1 MAKRIQE
8 LPMSER
14 PYEKLELYGEK
25 TLSNSELL
33 AIIIESGT
41 KDETSIQLAQR
52 VISLGNSFTEN
63 KLRALQNL
71 SLEELKKIKGIGRV
85 KAIRLKAAFEIA
97 KRLANP
103 IESEIYVKSSEDVAK
118 LFMEELRFEKREV
131 VKILILNTK
140 NKVLRIQDVSLG
152 GTNSAIVEP
161 KDILAEPI
169 KMGANKIILL
179 HNHPSGNATP
189 SKEDFEVTK
198 RIKICAE
205 MFGITL
211 PENFRQPF
219 FSKNISDFWTRWH
232 ITLGTW
238 FRDYIFYPVS
248 LSKPMKK
255 VTLVSRKVLGNH
267 YGPLLA
273 GSIALFL
280 VWISNGL
287 WHGAA
292 WTYVFFGMYHFVLIL
307 LGNVFTPLIQKICNK
322 IHVNRMSK
330 PYVMIQIVKTTVL
343 VIFGEL
349 FFRANT
355 LAGGFTMF
363 KKIFTD
369 FSLNSIHNG
378 SLFKLGC
385 DRADFLIIG
394 IVLLI
399 IFVSVSP
406 YVPATVAGF
415 TAIFVT

>member
-1 MAKRIQE
+1 MTKRIQE

-25 TLSNSELL
+25 ALSNSELL

-52 VISLGNSFTEN
+52 VISLGNSFIGN

-71 SLEELKKIKGIGRV
+71 SLEELKEIKGIGRV

-97 KRLANP
+97 KRLATP
-103 IESEIYVKSSEDVAK
+103 IENEIFVKSSEDVAK

-205 MFGITL
+205 MFGIKL
-211 PENFRQPF
+211 L
-219 FSKNISDFWTRWH
+219 DH
-232 ITLGTW
+232 I
-238 FRDYIFYPVS
+238 
-248 LSKPMKK
+248 
-255 VTLVSRKVLGNH
+255 
-267 YGPLLA
+267 
-273 GSIALFL
+273 
-280 VWISNGL
+280 
-287 WHGAA
+287 
-292 WTYVFFGMYHFVLIL
+292 
-307 LGNVFTPLIQKICNK
+307 
-322 IHVNRMSK
+322 
-330 PYVMIQIVKTTVL
+330 
-343 VIFGEL
+343 VIGDGEYRSA
-349 FFRANT
+349 F
-355 LAGGFTMF
+355 
-363 KKIFTD
+363 I
-369 FSLNSIHNG
+369 
-378 SLFKLGC
+378 
-385 DRADFLIIG
+385 
-394 IVLLI
+394 
-399 IFVSVSP
+399 
-406 YVPATVAGF
+406 
-415 TAIFVT
+415 